1 MRRAANRHPRAP
13 QPISNGWGGAMTSPV
28 LLSYPSPTRLLV
40 LVARVEKFGVGVG
53 DGKRTSDVTF
63 PLCDW
68 LLGGRTTTNQQSQ
81 KVWRGPA
88 ESPVATRKRDRE
100 RTSGFLA
107 LQCRLRAWSG
117 AVWPSQFQDFDFR
130 TAHFSDSTLPSSNLG
145 RDIGWGNA
153 ALHSVGERTALGL
166 FTPEGRFVKLLGWV
180 SHWR

>member
-1 MRRAANRHPRAP
+1 
-13 QPISNGWGGAMTSPV
+13 MTSPV

-100 RTSGFLA
+100 RTSGFLMLCSVGYA
-107 LQCRLRAWSG
+107 RGLGQCGQVNSK
-117 AVWPSQFQDFDFR
+117 
-130 TAHFSDSTLPSSNLG
+130 TLILG
-145 RDIGWGNA
+145 RRTFLIAPSHPQTW
-153 ALHSVGERTALGL
+153 VGT
-166 FTPEGRFVKLLGWV
+166 
-180 SHWR
+180 